1 VDDSQQA
8 LYRATVR
15 ELSDRVVAAQRPI
28 RILDAVRWDEGVRE
42 AFRAAGGR
50 EPPRVDRETYLR
62 RPLGFDPA
70 EARRTFDAID
80 RDVVAR
86 LGTMNPAGRVL
97 RRMCREYETV
107 LAMLGARGTPDFAP
121 LAREL
126 YGASTD
132 VFHAG
137 GPSLLDLAELLDGA
151 LRAIDAH
158 VFDEDDVADI
168 PTERAVALLQERLD
182 RVFSDPD
189 SRVRVREADG
199 IVADAAAGA
208 DSIKLRKGALFSP
221 RDLRVLEVHEGWVH
235 VGTSLNGRAQ
245 PVCSF
250 LGKGT
255 PSTTLTQEGLALLIE
270 VLAFASHPVRLR
282 RVIDRTR
289 AIAWAEHG
297 AGFLDVY
304 RRLQEEGRAEE
315 DAWATSVRVFRGSLP
330 DAGPFPKDL
339 AYAKGFVQVYNFL
352 RLAVRRGRLDRIPL
366 LFCGKIALDEVGT
379 LADLLEE
386 GLVASPRHL
395 PPPIEDL
402 RALSAW
408 MAWSNLLNRLDLSRL
423 EADFAPLLS

>member
-1 VDDSQQA
+1 MSESGEA
-8 LYRATVR
+8 AYRARVR

-28 RILDAVRWDEGVRE
+28 RILDAVRWEDPVRR
-42 AFRAAGGR
+42 AFLAASGR
-50 EPPRVDRETYLR
+50 EPPAVTREHYLA

-70 EARRTFDAID
+70 EARRQFEALE
-80 RDVVAR
+80 REVVAG
-86 LGTMNPAGRVL
+86 LGSMNAAGRVL

-107 LAMLGARGTPDFAP
+107 LAMLEARGTREFAP
-121 LAREL
+121 LARQL
-126 YGASTD
+126 YGATTD

-137 GPSLLDLAELLDGA
+137 GPTLLELADRLDGA
-151 LRAIDAH
+151 LRAIDGH
-158 VFDEDDVADI
+158 CFEEDDVVDI
-168 PTERAVALLQERLD
+168 PTERAVAILQERLD

-189 SRVRVREADG
+189 GRVRVRESDG

-208 DSIKLRKGALFSP
+208 DSIKLRKGALFSD

-255 PSTTLTQEGLALLIE
+255 PSTTITQEGLALLVE
-270 VLAFASHPVRLR
+270 VLAFASHPARLR

-289 AIAWAEHG
+289 AIAWAEQG
-297 AGFLDVY
+297 ADFLEVY
-304 RRLQEEGRAEE
+304 RKLQEEGRREE
-315 DAWATSVRVFRGSLP
+315 DAWQTSLRVFRGSLP

-339 AYAKGFVQVYNFL
+339 AYARGFVQVYNFL
-352 RLAVRRGRLDRIPL
+352 RLAVGRGRLDRIPL

-379 LADLLEE
+379 LADLVAE
-386 GLVASPRHL
+386 GLVTPPRHL
-395 PPPIEDL
+395 PPLFADL

-408 MAWSNLLNRLDLSRL
+408 MAWSNLLNRLDLARL